1 MRVWPWRA
9 QSAFVLC
16 FKRHRYKPDQG
27 QPRNPFCLQTA
38 APKLLGVFRVSS
50 TELPKR
56 SLAISWGHTT
66 LTDTEAEQAPAAAGP
81 TWAGSFLSAVALAAA
96 VPKEASRLCCCG
108 TTLFPKT
115 YKELCPAT
123 SLSCTLNNLI
133 RGDDF

>member
-38 APKLLGVFRVSS
+38 APKLLGVFRVSG

-66 LTDTEAEQAPAAAGP
+66 LTDTEAEQAQQQQAQPGLEASSQLWHWLQQSP
-81 TWAGSFLSAVALAAA
+81 RKPAGSAA
-96 VPKEASRLCCCG
+96 VGPHCSQRLTKNCALQQASAA
-108 TTLFPKT
+108 P
-115 YKELCPAT
+115 
-123 SLSCTLNNLI
+123 
-133 RGDDF
+133 